1 MDKFLTFTIVGLTI
15 AAIYAV
21 IASGLVLTYTTTG
34 IFNFAHGAAGM
45 LFAFTYWQLRFDWGW
60 PAPIALFV
68 VLVIL
73 APLFGVLLE
82 AVIMRGLQNTTETVK
97 LVVSISLLLF
107 MIGLAQLIW
116 KPGVSRPMA
125 NFFATRPP
133 IDLGATT
140 ITIHQAITIGT
151 AIAVAIIL
159 RIVLTRPRIGIA
171 MRAAVDDRPL
181 AALNGAR
188 PDRVSM
194 LAWAIGTSLAALG
207 GILIAPGIA
216 LDAASLS
223 LLIVSAYAAAIFGRL
238 RSLPLTFLGAIVVGC
253 SEGYLSGY
261 LPQNQ
266 YLSGLRLAIPAII
279 LFIVLLALPNPRL
292 RGRMTRSREFF
303 PTPTTGG
310 ALAFAGAVAAIGV
323 VLATTLSDPDL
334 ITYGKVFSV
343 GIVALSLVP
352 LVGYAGQISLCQL
365 SFAGIGAVV
374 MAHMGTGGDPL
385 ALVWAVLIAAAVG
398 CLVALPALRLSG
410 IYLALGTAA
419 FAVVLDRWVF
429 TLPSFE
435 VFGLFEV
442 NLFKNGSV
450 AVDPLDLFGQ
460 RFDDPASQMVLVAVA
475 FALVSLVVISIRRG
489 RLGRRLLAMKDS
501 EAACATLGLNLL
513 GTKLTVFAI
522 SAGIAGF
529 GGALL
534 AMQLSSITAQ
544 QLRARLQPPDL
555 RADGRGRDRRSRWRA
570 VRCGRTPRDPAAA
583 RGVHPCAQPLGRP
596 PPRRYRHRARPQP
609 ERSSGRHPRG
619 LRAIAEGT
627 AGRCCDVPRA
637 RRASM
642 HSASRTSSTTGR
654 SSSSPSSSW
663 RSPESR
669 AVWPARRRSR
679 RPPASPRRSWRT
691 SRSSGA
697 ASTGRGRPRTWTS
710 STARS
715 AWARRSSMASL
726 EVRDIT
732 VRFGGNVALDM
743 VSLETQPGCVT
754 GLIGPNGAGKTT
766 LFNVI
771 TGLLP
776 PNSGSRRPQRAGHHQ
791 AEPHEAGPTRAGAD
805 VPAARALQPA
815 HRPRERPGR
824 RRHPARVLEGQGQPG

>member
-140 ITIHQAITIGT
+140 ITIHQAITIGI

-181 AALNGAR
+181 SALNGAR

-194 LAWAIGTSLAALG
+194 LSWAIGTSLAALG

-238 RSLPLTFLGAIVVGC
+238 RSLPLTFLGAVVVGC

-292 RGRMTRSREFF
+292 RGKMTRSREFF
-303 PTPTTGG
+303 PTPTIPG
-310 ALAFAGAVAAIGV
+310 ALAFAGAVVAIGV
-323 VLATTLSDPDL
+323 VAATTVSDPDL

-365 SFAGIGAVV
+365 SFAGIGGVV

-385 ALVWAVLIAAAVG
+385 ALVWAVLISAAVG

-442 NLFKNGSV
+442 NLFRNGSV
-450 AVDPLDLFGQ
+450 AVDPLDVLGQ
-460 RFDDPASQMVLVAVA
+460 RFDDPGSQMVLVAVA
-475 FALVSLVVISIRRG
+475 FALVALLVIAIRRG

-501 EAACATLGLNLL
+501 EAACATLGMNLL

-529 GGALL
+529 GGALF
-534 AMQLSSITAQ
+534 AMQLSSITPSNFE
-544 QLRARLQPPDL
+544 LVGSLQIFALSVVGGIGAVGGALFAGAALLLFLPLLVTFIPSL
-555 RADGRGRDRRSRWRA
+555 SRWVVLFPGGA
-570 VRCGRTPRDPAAA
+570 GIA
-583 RGVHPCAQPLGRP
+583 LGR
-596 PPRRYRHRARPQP
+596 
-609 ERSSGRHPRG
+609 
-619 LRAIAEGT
+619 
-627 AGRCCDVPRA
+627 
-637 RRASM
+637 
-642 HSASRTSSTTGR
+642 
-654 SSSSPSSSW
+654 
-663 RSPESR
+663 
-669 AVWPARRRSR
+669 
-679 RPPASPRRSWRT
+679 
-691 SRSSGA
+691 
-697 ASTGRGRPRTWTS
+697 
-710 STARS
+710 
-715 AWARRSSMASL
+715 
-726 EVRDIT
+726 
-732 VRFGGNVALDM
+732 N
-743 VSLETQPGCVT
+743 
-754 GLIGPNGAGKTT
+754 PNGAVHDIREGFEPLLKAPRVVTAMCVA
-766 LFNVI
+766 LA
-771 TGLLP
+771 GLYAL
-776 PNSGSRRPQRAGHHQ
+776 RL
-791 AEPHEAGPTRAGAD
+791 AD
-805 VPAARALQPA
+805 VIDNWPFVILSLVVVGLSGLVASLARPKAVEEAAGEPEAELEDVPLEWRGID
-815 HRPRERPGR
+815 RPWTSADLDELDREVGLSEAEL
-824 RRHPARVLEGQGQPG
+824 HGVA

>member
-1 MDKFLTFTIVGLTI
+1 VDKFLTFTIVGLTI

-125 NFFATRPP
+125 NFFATRDP
-133 IDLGATT
+133 INLGATT
-140 ITIHQAITIGT
+140 ITIHQAITIGI

-159 RIVLTRPRIGIA
+159 RLVLTRPRIGVA
-171 MRAAVDDRPL
+171 MRASVDDRPL

-188 PDRVSM
+188 PNRVSM

-216 LDAASLS
+216 LDAPSLS

-238 RSLPLTFLGAIVVGC
+238 RSLLLTFVGAVVVGC
-253 SEGYLSGY
+253 SEGYLTGY

-292 RGRMTRSREFF
+292 RGRMTRSREYF
-303 PTPTTGG
+303 PTPTIPG
-310 ALAFAGAVAAIGV
+310 AIAFAVSIVAIGIV
-323 VLATTLSDPDL
+323 CATTMSDPDL
-334 ITYGKVFSV
+334 ISYGKVFAV

-352 LVGYAGQISLCQL
+352 LVGFAGQISLCQL
-365 SFAGIGAVV
+365 SFAGIGGVV
-374 MAHMGTGGDPL
+374 MAHVGAGGDPL
-385 ALVWAVLIAAAVG
+385 ALVWAVLITAAVG
-398 CLVALPALRLSG
+398 ALIALPALRLSG
-410 IYLALGTAA
+410 IYLALATAA
-419 FAVVLDRWVF
+419 FAVTLDRWVF

-442 NLFKNGSV
+442 NLFRNGSV
-450 AVDPLDLFGQ
+450 AVDPLEFLGQ
-460 RFDDPASQMVLVAVA
+460 RFDDPGSQMVLTAVA
-475 FALVSLVVISIRRG
+475 FSLVALLVIAIRRG

-534 AMQLSSITAQ
+534 SMQLSSITPSNFE
-544 QLRARLQPPDL
+544 LVSSLQIFAL
-555 RADGRGRDRRSRWRA
+555 SVVGGIGA
-570 VRCGRTPRDPAAA
+570 VGGA
-583 RGVHPCAQPLGRP
+583 LF
-596 PPRRYRHRARPQP
+596 
-609 ERSSGRHPRG
+609 
-619 LRAIAEGT
+619 
-627 AGRCCDVPRA
+627 
-637 RRASM
+637 
-642 HSASRTSSTTGR
+642 
-654 SSSSPSSSW
+654 
-663 RSPESR
+663 
-669 AVWPARRRSR
+669 
-679 RPPASPRRSWRT
+679 
-691 SRSSGA
+691 GA
-697 ASTGRGRPRTWTS
+697 ASLLVLLPLLATFLPSIARWVVLLPGGAGIALGR
-710 STARS
+710 
-715 AWARRSSMASL
+715 
-726 EVRDIT
+726 
-732 VRFGGNVALDM
+732 N
-743 VSLETQPGCVT
+743 
-754 GLIGPNGAGKTT
+754 PNGAVHDIREGFEPLLKAPKV
-766 LFNVI
+766 LAGMCIALVGIYALRLADVI
-771 TGLLP
+771 DNWPYVILSFAAVGV
-776 PNSGSRRPQRAGHHQ
+776 
-791 AEPHEAGPTRAGAD
+791 AGAVASLVKPEAVLEAAGESAAEIED
-805 VPAARALQPA
+805 VPLEWRGID
-815 HRPRERPGR
+815 RPWTEEDLEELNREVGVSEAEL
-824 RRHPARVLEGQGQPG
+824 HGVA

>member
-1 MDKFLTFTIVGLTI
+1 VDKFLTFTIVGLTV

-60 PAPIALFV
+60 PAPLALAL
-68 VLVIL
+68 VLLVL

-125 NFFATRPP
+125 NFYATRSP
-133 IDLGATT
+133 IDLGPTT
-140 ITIHQAITIGT
+140 ITIHQAITIGV

-159 RIVLTRPRIGIA
+159 RIVLTRPRIGVA

-188 PDRVSM
+188 PDRISM

-216 LDAASLS
+216 LDAPSLS

-238 RSLPLTFLGAIVVGC
+238 RSLPLTFLGAVVVGC
-253 SEGYLSGY
+253 TEGYLTGY

-279 LFIVLLALPNPRL
+279 LFVVLLVLPNPRL

-303 PTPTTGG
+303 PTPTIPG
-310 ALAFAGAVAAIGV
+310 AFAFAGTIVFIGV

-334 ITYGKVFSV
+334 ITYGRVFSI

-352 LVGYAGQISLCQL
+352 LVGFAGQISLCQL
-365 SFAGIGAVV
+365 SFAGIGGVV
-374 MAHMGTGGDPL
+374 MAHLGQGGDPL
-385 ALVWAVLIAAAVG
+385 ALVWAVLISAAVG
-398 CLVALPALRLSG
+398 ALVALPALRLSG

-419 FAVVLDRWVF
+419 FAVILDRWVF

-435 VFGLFEV
+435 VFGLFEI
-442 NLFKNGSV
+442 NLFRNGSV
-450 AVDPLDLFGQ
+450 AVDALDIFGQ
-460 RFDDPASQMVLVAVA
+460 RFDGADSQMVLVAVA
-475 FALVSLVVISIRRG
+475 FALISLLVIAIRRG

-513 GTKLTVFAI
+513 RTKLTVFAI

-529 GGALL
+529 GGALY
-534 AMQLSSITAQ
+534 AMQLSSITPSNFE
-544 QLRARLQPPDL
+544 LVSSLQIFAL
-555 RADGRGRDRRSRWRA
+555 SVVGGIGA
-570 VRCGRTPRDPAAA
+570 VGGA
-583 RGVHPCAQPLGRP
+583 LF
-596 PPRRYRHRARPQP
+596 
-609 ERSSGRHPRG
+609 
-619 LRAIAEGT
+619 
-627 AGRCCDVPRA
+627 
-637 RRASM
+637 
-642 HSASRTSSTTGR
+642 
-654 SSSSPSSSW
+654 
-663 RSPESR
+663 
-669 AVWPARRRSR
+669 
-679 RPPASPRRSWRT
+679 
-691 SRSSGA
+691 GA
-697 ASTGRGRPRTWTS
+697 ASLYAFLPLLAVLIPSLTRWVVLFPGGAGIALGR
-710 STARS
+710 
-715 AWARRSSMASL
+715 
-726 EVRDIT
+726 
-732 VRFGGNVALDM
+732 N
-743 VSLETQPGCVT
+743 
-754 GLIGPNGAGKTT
+754 PNGAVQDIREGFEPLLKAPIA
-766 LFNVI
+766 LGAMSVAIVVAYGLRLADVI
-771 TGLLP
+771 DNWTFVICIGVAVVAAAIA
-776 PNSGSRRPQRAGHHQ
+776 GSLARPKAVEEAAGET
-791 AEPHEAGPTRAGAD
+791 AEELAD
-805 VPAARALQPA
+805 VPLEWRGID
-815 HRPRERPGR
+815 RPWTLDDLEELDREVGVGEVEL
-824 RRHPARVLEGQGQPG
+824 HGVA